1 MVDGTLQVEYM
12 YLSPSPPKP
21 IQNNSKEIFFFQ
33 LKTKKHKDKEKE
45 VKTVVKAYQQNFGKW
60 SDNRYELAD
69 TADQRKV

>member
-1 MVDGTLQVEYM
+1 MTV
-12 YLSPSPPKP
+12 K
-21 IQNNSKEIFFFQ
+21 KFFFK

-60 SDNRYELAD
+60 SENRYELAD